1 MLIIKR
7 KLHFD
12 RSLSYHYYISGLDR
26 DLIVTSG
33 FKRIERTVIHHLYV
47 LLCRNCK
54 WAFFYLQNS
63 GEKGTKIKHYTGHI
77 CMTTSQT
84 NDLSPLLLT

>member
-1 MLIIKR
+1 MLIIDR

-12 RSLSYHYYISGLDR
+12 WSLSYHDYVSGLDR

-33 FKRIERTVIHHLYV
+33 FKGIERSVIHHLYI

-54 WAFFYLQNS
+54 WAFFYLQRQWEEGN
-63 GEKGTKIKHYTGHI
+63 KNKALHGTRMHDNKPNK
-77 CMTTSQT
+77 
-84 NDLSPLLLT
+84 